1 MKTWI
6 CFSLLDAFLL
16 PHPRQSLMAISLTW
30 AWQLHSWKGSYH
42 RCEFNSICDSSSY
55 VETCRMTLAA
65 QKGSRTRHHS
75 PKCSQGERRL
85 LLSSNQ
91 AFKTGLRS
99 DSNTANLDASS
110 FSIDTIIMM
119 FLGWTTAGRNANW
132 WPTIDVLPVNL
143 SDYCSTLTVYYYF
156 CFRRIKLRANRNARN
171 HSDLLVW

>member
-1 MKTWI
+1 MKAWI

-16 PHPRQSLMAISLTW
+16 PCPRQSLMAISLTW

-91 AFKTGLRS
+91 AFKTGLRN

-119 FLGWTTAGRNANW
+119 FLRWTTAGRNANW
-132 WPTIDVLPVNL
+132 GPTIDVLLWTSPTTVAHWQ
-143 SDYCSTLTVYYYF
+143 STIIFASVESNYGQTGMHGIILI
-156 CFRRIKLRANRNARN
+156 C
-171 HSDLLVW
+171 